1 MKMFVR
7 IFQYL
12 PVIHVYKRI
21 NYFYKYLHLL
31 NHLQIMD
38 YSFSY
43 TTHHRDP

>member
-1 MKMFVR
+1 MKMFAR

-12 PVIHVYKRI
+12 PVIHVYNGI

-31 NHLQIMD
+31 NHLQDMD

-43 TTHHRDP
+43 TTHQRDP